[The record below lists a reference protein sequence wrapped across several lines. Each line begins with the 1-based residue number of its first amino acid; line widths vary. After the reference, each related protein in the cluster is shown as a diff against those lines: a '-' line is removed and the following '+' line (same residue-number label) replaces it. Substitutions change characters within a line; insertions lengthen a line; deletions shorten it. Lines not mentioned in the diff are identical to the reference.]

1 MDTRPSR
8 SVLNRRGQAL
18 SEYAMLVAIV
28 GMGLVVILG
37 LFGRATKQAWQK
49 SESKFADEPSVA
61 SAGPSPAPSGGAG
74 GGVVSGGVQHTP
86 PPSSTPPP
94 PKQDPS
100 DSSSSAADSLGAP
113 LDNPNDVPTG
123 TGQVPQ

>member
-61 SAGPSPAPSGGAG
+61 SAGPSPTPSGGGG